1 MPQFAYQGRNAR
13 GELVKGVLE
22 GASSGAV
29 ADQLFSTGIT
39 PVHINEA
46 AGAAAPAAGGA
57 AKRREIRFGEPK
69 VELADLMLFSRQ
81 MHTLLKSGVPIIRA
95 LAGLQESS
103 QNPTLAKVVG
113 EVREGLES
121 GRELSFSMRAH
132 PKVFSSFM
140 VNMVRVGEMTGRLDE
155 VFLRLYDF
163 FAFEKKMRDDIRA
176 ALRYPMFVM
185 IALAAAM
192 FIVNIF
198 VIPAFAKMFA
208 SFKTELPLMTRVL
221 IATSDAFVAYWW
233 LMLIGIVA
241 AVVGFRLYTAA
252 PKGRYAWDWLK
263 LKLPVVGSL
272 IHKATLAR
280 FSRSFAISGKSGVPI
295 VQGLA
300 MVAEVVDN
308 AFLESRILQMRDG
321 IERGESILRTAVAT
335 GVFDP
340 VVLQMVAV
348 GEETGEID
356 DLMGEIA
363 DMYEREVTIEVEGL
377 TAKIEPILL
386 VFMGVL
392 VLVLALGVFL
402 PMWDMASAARGGS
415 GGGSGAR

>member
-1 MPQFAYQGRNAR
+1 VPQFAYQGRNAR

-22 GASSGAV
+22 GPTSGAI
-29 ADQLFSTGIT
+29 ADQLFATGIT

-46 AGAAAPAAGGA
+46 AAAAPAAA
-57 AKRREIRFGEPK
+57 AGKRFEIRLGEPN

-81 MHTLLKSGVPIIRA
+81 MHTLLKSGVPIMRA
-95 LAGLQESS
+95 LSGLQESS
-103 QNPTLAKVVG
+103 QNPTLARVVG

-121 GRELSFSMRAH
+121 GRELSASMRAH

-163 FAFEKKMRDDIRA
+163 FAFEKKMREDIRA
-176 ALRYPMFVM
+176 ALRYPLFVI
-185 IALAAAM
+185 IALGIAM
-192 FIVNIF
+192 VIVNLF
-198 VIPAFAKMFA
+198 VIPAFGKMFA
-208 SFKTELPLMTRVL
+208 SFKAELPLMTRLL
-221 IATSDAFVAYWW
+221 IAVSDAFVAYWW
-233 LMLIGIVA
+233 LML
-241 AVVGFRLYTAA
+241 AVLVLGVVFFRLYTAA
-252 PKGRYAWDWLK
+252 PKGRYAWDWFK
-263 LKLPVVGSL
+263 LRIPVAGAL

-280 FSRSFAISGKSGVPI
+280 FARSFALAGKSGVPI

-300 MVAEVVDN
+300 LVAEVVDN
-308 AFLESRILQMRDG
+308 AYLEARILQMRDG

-356 DLMGEIA
+356 DLMAEIA
-363 DMYEREVTIEVEGL
+363 DMYEREVSIEVEGL
-377 TAKIEPILL
+377 TAKVEPILL
-386 VFMGVL
+386 VFMGAL

-402 PMWDMASAARGGS
+402 PMWDMAGAARGG
-415 GGGSGAR
+415 GGAR

>member
-1 MPQFAYQGRNAR
+1 VPQFAYQGRNAR

-46 AGAAAPAAGGA
+46 AGGAAAAAAGGA

-113 EVREGLES
+113 EVRDGLES

-132 PKVFSSFM
+132 PKVFSAFM

-185 IALAAAM
+185 VALAAAM
-192 FIVNIF
+192 FIVNLF

-233 LMLIGIVA
+233 LMLIGIAA

-263 LKLPVVGSL
+263 LKLPVVGGL
-272 IHKATLAR
+272 VHKATLAR

-321 IERGESILRTAVAT
+321 IERGESILRTAVAA

-402 PMWDMASAARGGS
+402 PMWDMASAARGG
-415 GGGSGAR
+415 GGAR

>member
-113 EVREGLES
+113 EVRDGLES

-402 PMWDMASAARGGS
+402 PMWDMASAARGG
-415 GGGSGAR
+415 GGAR